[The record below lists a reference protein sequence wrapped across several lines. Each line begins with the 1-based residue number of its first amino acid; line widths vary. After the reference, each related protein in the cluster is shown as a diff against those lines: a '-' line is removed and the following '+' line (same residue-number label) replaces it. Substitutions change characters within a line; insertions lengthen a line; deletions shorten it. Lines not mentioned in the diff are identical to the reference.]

1 MIKIS
6 KDIHN
11 VPHSLNPTSGTI
23 GRNTHQK
30 RLEIIAANAYI
41 DNDRYNSRYKYD
53 DTKKYLKKIYRG
65 KCAFCE
71 SKEGQLHVEH
81 YRPKQIYYWLAFS
94 WDNLLFACTICN
106 QNKSTKFEIIA
117 HTRATYTTSYLV
129 NCNNFSAYYD
139 RIENPKLLNPEI
151 TDPSKIF
158 KFNING
164 MITSEDIRGIYTI
177 ETCGLDRDDLND
189 NRKKILDDFKKDIT
203 VAFANYFSSKQKL
216 KVAIQQTLNAYNNRL
231 NNIGETYLAFRRY
244 SKENGTLNDIIN
256 EVIFLKFQ

>member
-6 KDIHN
+6 KDINN
-11 VPHSLNPTSGTI
+11 VPHSLNPTSGII
-23 GRNTHQK
+23 GRNTHKK
-30 RLEIIAANAYI
+30 RLEIIVANAYI
-41 DNDRYNSRYKYD
+41 DNDKYNSRYKYD
-53 DTKKYLKKIYRG
+53 DTKEYLKEIYQG

-81 YRPKQIYYWLAFS
+81 YRPKHIYYWLAFS

-106 QNKSTKFEIIA
+106 QNKSTKFEIISPI
-117 HTRATYTTSYLV
+117 RAIYTASYLK

-151 TDPSKIF
+151 TEPSNLF
-158 KFNING
+158 KFDVKGLIA
-164 MITSEDIRGIYTI
+164 SDDSRGVYTI

-189 NRKKILDDFKKDIT
+189 NRKKILDDFKQDIT
-203 VAFANYFSSKQKL
+203 VAFADFNSKQKL
-216 KVAIQQTLNAYNNRL
+216 TVAIKQTLSAYNNRL

-244 SKENGTLNDIIN
+244 AKENRFLDDIIK
-256 EVIFLKFQ
+256 EVIF